1 MKDQEAIKERERE
14 LYGEVLNLDE
24 LQGELD
30 ELDALMYQDQLPS
43 AAEGKISVGEAQKYQ
58 QEHGISQLEEH

>member
-43 AAEGKISVGEAQKYQ
+43 AAEGKISVGEAQKY
-58 QEHGISQLEEH
+58 

>member
-30 ELDALMYQDQLPS
+30 ELDALM
-43 AAEGKISVGEAQKYQ
+43 
-58 QEHGISQLEEH
+58 